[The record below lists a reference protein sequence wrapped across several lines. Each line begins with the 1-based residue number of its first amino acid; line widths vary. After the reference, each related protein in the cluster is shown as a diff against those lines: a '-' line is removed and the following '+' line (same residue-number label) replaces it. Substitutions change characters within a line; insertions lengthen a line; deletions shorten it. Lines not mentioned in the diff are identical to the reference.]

1 MEGWADCRIKFNV
14 DNKLKWRKEAFL
26 WPSILHRCSD
36 KTKELGFSVEG
47 PFRKNNRA
55 KQHEIADPSSMRVS
69 HMNFVTGLAHH

>member
-1 MEGWADCRIKFNV
+1 MLITNQNGEKRH
-14 DNKLKWRKEAFL
+14 FL